1 MEINRDELLNVD
13 QSIKLVQDRVRN
25 NEVLRESLVNKIATA
40 IKDMTLATGGK
51 ELIAQTELMLAFN
64 SVLDSTTKDHT
75 TVAKLLL
82 SKKTSE
88 DMADL
93 SKNTVSILRQ
103 LKGIESIPN
112 PVMSESD
119 LRSADELLD
128 KIETDEILQS
138 VISN

>member
-1 MEINRDELLNVD
+1 MEINRDELLSVD
-13 QSIKLVQDRVRN
+13 QSIKLVQDRVKS
-25 NEVLRESLVNKIATA
+25 NEILREKLVNKLATA
-40 IKDMTLATGGK
+40 IENMVLIGSGK

-88 DMADL
+88 DITDL

-103 LKGIESIPN
+103 LKGIESINN

-119 LRSADELLD
+119 LNTADDLLEQ
-128 KIETDEILQS
+128 IETDEIPQS